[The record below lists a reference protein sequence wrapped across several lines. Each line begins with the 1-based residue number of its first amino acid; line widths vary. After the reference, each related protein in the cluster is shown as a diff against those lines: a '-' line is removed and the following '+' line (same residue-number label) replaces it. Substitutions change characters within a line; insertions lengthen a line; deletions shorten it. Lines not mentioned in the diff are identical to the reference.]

1 MVRLHLL
8 GFTPDLKGLVF
19 SGRRGGKRV
28 NYFVP
33 VDDRF
38 FEALEQLEEA
48 REKKAGGRT
57 SGTRKGRRKADDE
70 TLEEVV
76 NADLLDL
83 EGSRALAAT
92 DPQELPLPR
101 GANSVESKL
110 SPGEIQKFLREGRSV
125 AEVARR
131 AEVEREWI
139 ERFTGPVREER
150 AGVIRMT
157 RQATLERPRLGRSGL
172 RIGDAVV
179 RNLESR
185 KATAETL
192 RNLEEGWD
200 AKRVRPKAWLVRLRF
215 YHRGKN
221 RTAEWELN
229 RDTNRVEARNKLGTE
244 LGWWP
249 RPEQQRERSEAETD
263 GSRGRSSGKGGT
275 GRGGRSKASG
285 RSKPSEKKKA
295 SANKKASARKASA
308 TGPSKRSSKGGSGKG
323 SSTGRSS
330 GSGRRKKGS
339 SGGSRRRD

>member
-19 SGRRGGKRV
+19 SGRRGGKRA
-28 NYFVP
+28 NYFVA

-38 FEALEQLEEA
+38 FEALEQLEAA
-48 REKKAGGRT
+48 REKKAGQR
-57 SGTRKGRRKADDE
+57 SPRRGEDE
-70 TLEEVV
+70 IEEVV

-83 EGSRALAAT
+83 EGARALAVT
-92 DPQELPLPR
+92 DSQELPIPQ

-110 SPGEIQKFLREGRSV
+110 SPREIQKLLREGRSV

-131 AEVEREWI
+131 AGVDPEWV

-157 RQATLERPRLGRSGL
+157 RQAVLERPRLGRSGL
-172 RIGDAVV
+172 RLGEAVV

-192 RNLEEGWD
+192 RGLEEGWD
-200 AKRVRPKAWLVRLRF
+200 AKRVRPKTWLVRLRF

-229 RDTNRVEARNKLGTE
+229 TDTRRVEARNKLGTE

-249 RPEQQRERSEAETD
+249 RPEQERERSGEGND
-263 GSRGRSSGKGGT
+263 GSGGSA
-275 GRGGRSKASG
+275 RSKSPTKKK
-285 RSKPSEKKKA
+285 SPKEKKR
-295 SANKKASARKASA
+295 SPKKKS
-308 TGPSKRSSKGGSGKG
+308 PKRSSEKGKKG
-323 SSTGRSS
+323 ASS
-330 GSGRRKKGS
+330 GRTASPEKGS
-339 SGGSRRRD
+339 SGRSSPKKRSGSERRSSRRSGKGD